1 MGEEF
6 WMIDFPALIVV
17 TLNSIICGA
26 LGSFL
31 VLKKQAVMVD
41 AIAHSVLPGIV
52 LAVIISGAFIPIY
65 VIGGALIS
73 ALFAVTLVHI
83 FQHWGKIEQ
92 GAAIGAVFTSMFAL
106 GVILLEAHLGPRV
119 HLDTQHVLYGALEL
133 TYWEP
138 PLSFETMPKQIIT
151 LSLVATATFIFLF
164 FAFKEL
170 KITTFDPLYANMT
183 GTHEN
188 LIQYPLLILTV
199 LAAVSAFEAMGSIL
213 VIALFI
219 CPAAA
224 IRLHCDTLKSQIYF
238 SVMIGV
244 ICSISGYLSATILPI
259 SLGFE
264 ANVNS
269 ASVISLFCGLA
280 LVISIILAAY
290 RDRDKK
296 TISTA

>member
-6 WMIDFPALIVV
+6 WLIDFPALIVV
-17 TLNSIICGA
+17 SLNSIICGV

-41 AIAHSVLPGIV
+41 AIAHSILPGIV
-52 LAVIISGAFIPIY
+52 LAVLISGAFVPTY
-65 VIGGALIS
+65 VMSGALIS
-73 ALFAVTLVHI
+73 ALCAVTLVHV

-106 GVILLEAHLGPRV
+106 GVLLLETHLGSRV

-133 TYWEP
+133 VYWEP
-138 PLSFETMPKQIIT
+138 PMSFVTIPKQIIT
-151 LSLVATATFIFLF
+151 LSLVTVATFAFL
-164 FAFKEL
+164 ALTFKEL

-188 LIQYPLLILTV
+188 LIQYPLMVLTV

-213 VIALFI
+213 VIALFV

-224 IRLHCDTLKSQIYF
+224 ARLNCNTLKYQIFY
-238 SVMIGV
+238 SVLIGLV
-244 ICSISGYLSATILPI
+244 CSISGYLCATLIPI
-259 SLGFE
+259 SLGIE
-264 ANVNS
+264 ASVNS

-280 LVISIILAAY
+280 LVISIILSSIQESAN
-290 RDRDKK
+290 K
-296 TISTA
+296 TTLRA